1 MQRSSNEGMKMKN
14 WKIIL
19 AWVVPILIAV
29 ASLGIGRFE
38 VDFGTV
44 TKILLSNVFPI
55 EQTWTQMEENVV
67 MQIRLPRVLLAFLIG
82 GGLSISGASFQGM
95 FANPLVSADI
105 LGVAAGAGFGASLGI
120 LLFGNSFAAQIL
132 ALLFGLLAIV
142 FTYAIGGVGKNLPV
156 FMLVLAGVVTSALF
170 QALISL
176 TKFVADPEEKLPAIT
191 YWLMGSLG
199 TATYKDLYVAG
210 PLILIGVFILLAVRW
225 RINLLTLPEDEAK
238 SLGIAT
244 TRLKWLVI
252 FGATLVTAASVAIAG
267 IVGWVGLIIPHI
279 ARMIVGNNNEK
290 VLPMSIAL
298 GGAYLMFI
306 DNIARTLTA
315 AEIPLSILTA
325 IVGAPFFAYLL
336 RRTGGGWS

>member
-1 MQRSSNEGMKMKN
+1 MKK
-14 WKIIL
+14 WKSIL
-19 AWVVPILIAV
+19 LWVLPLVIAI

-38 VDFGTV
+38 VDFVTV
-44 TKILLSNVFPI
+44 VKILGSHIFPI
-55 EQTWTQMEENVV
+55 DETWTQMEYNVV
-67 MQIRLPRVLLAFLIG
+67 MTVRLPRIILALLIG
-82 GGLSISGASFQGM
+82 AGLSISGAAFQGM

-105 LGVAAGAGFGASLGI
+105 LGVAAGAGFGASIGI
-120 LLFGNSFAAQIL
+120 LLFGNGYLTQGL
-132 ALLFGLLAIV
+132 ALVFGLAAIG
-142 FTYAIGGVGKNLPV
+142 FTYMIGGVGKSMPI

-170 QALISL
+170 NALISL

-199 TATYKDLYVAG
+199 TASYRDLWTAG
-210 PLILIGVFILLAVRW
+210 PIILIGIIILLAVRW

-238 SLGIAT
+238 SLGINV

-252 FGATLVTAASVAIAG
+252 VGATLCTAAAVAIAG

-279 ARMIVGNNNEK
+279 ARMIVGSNNER

-298 GGAYLMFI
+298 GGAYLLVI
-306 DNIARTLTA
+306 DTLARSITA

-325 IVGAPFFAYLL
+325 IIGAPFFAYLL
-336 RRTGGGWS
+336 RRTGGSWS